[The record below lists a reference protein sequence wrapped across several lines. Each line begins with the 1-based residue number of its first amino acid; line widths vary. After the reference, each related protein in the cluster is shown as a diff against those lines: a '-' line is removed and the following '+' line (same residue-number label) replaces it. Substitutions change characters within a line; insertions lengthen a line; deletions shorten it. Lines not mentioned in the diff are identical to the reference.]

1 MNPYPFSLSSFWPQ
15 FLVGI
20 ILVYSFLVLVS
31 YLVLSI
37 RSRYFVAIP
46 ARLADDGNHSRG
58 RKFVYK
64 YVVGGKEYSCRCGSS
79 LLSLSGAGV
88 LFGKKEGHRS
98 RCGSRAV
105 IYCDPAIPSVS
116 CHNKE
121 VKSYVV
127 VLLSALNISFFAFL
141 VLL

>member
-1 MNPYPFSLSSFWPQ
+1 MNPYPFSLSSFCSQ
-15 FLVGI
+15 FLISVI
-20 ILVYSFLVLVS
+20 FVYFFLVLVS

-46 ARLADDGNHSRG
+46 ARLADEGNHSRG

-79 LLSLSGAGV
+79 LLSLSGAAL

-105 IYCDPAIPSVS
+105 IYCDPAITSVS
-116 CHNKE
+116 CHDKE

-127 VLLSALNISFFAFL
+127 AFLSALSISFF
-141 VLL
+141 VLLVFL